1 MELSKCL
8 GCMENYQGTPCPHC
22 GYDPNRV
29 KGQEYTLPPQTI
41 LAGKYLVGRMLGQGG
56 FGITYIGWD
65 IALERKVAIKE
76 YYPSG
81 HVSRSPGTLQLT
93 WYSSEPSQAAR
104 QDGMQI
110 FLKEARKWSR

>member
-41 LAGKYLVGRMLGQGG
+41 LTGKYLVGRMLGAGG
-56 FGITYIGWD
+56 LRHHLHRLGHCLR
-65 IALERKVAIKE
+65 AK
-76 YYPSG
+76 SG
-81 HVSRSPGTLQLT
+81 H
-93 WYSSEPSQAAR
+93 
-104 QDGMQI
+104 
-110 FLKEARKWSR
+110 